1 VNPAVYLVLAV
12 LGIEVDADAVLALDA
27 GQLAAVGDCCGERH
41 REQRLP
47 VAAGRATSSTNGCT
61 RVRVRL
67 PPRIGGHTDALYLD
81 AVDWGLAT
89 VGLTLLLLAAV
100 SRRLVSTPITP
111 AMVVVAVG
119 VLAGP
124 LVLDDL
130 TLGPTSSTVRRL
142 AEATLAVVL
151 FSDSSRINLRAL
163 RREASIPMR
172 LLGIGLP
179 LTIVLGTL
187 VALVLFGSFSLSEAL
202 ILGVI
207 LAPTDAG
214 LGSAVVTDARLPQ
227 RVRQSLNVESGLND
241 GICVP
246 LLLIVL
252 ATASGAGGGP
262 HPAQV
267 IGEEI
272 GYGLVGGIV
281 AGTLA
286 AEIVI
291 AAGARRLIDDAW
303 RQIIPVA
310 AAVFAYGIA
319 EALGGSGFI
328 AAFTAGTLF
337 GLIAR
342 ENSSRTMRFTE
353 ETGALLDSITFLI
366 FGAVLL
372 GPALEHVSWQIA
384 LYAIMSLT
392 IVRMLPV
399 AISLWG
405 THARGP
411 TVAFVGWFGPRG
423 LASIVFAV
431 IVEDTHQAHAG
442 AILTACYLTVGL
454 SVLVHGLSA
463 APLVSRY
470 ADWYRAVAGERLP
483 AMEREPAH
491 EHRPR
496 GQAAAS

>member
-1 VNPAVYLVLAV
+1 MNW
-12 LGIEVDADAVLALDA
+12 G
-27 GQLAAVGDCCGERH
+27 LAAVG
-41 REQRLP
+41 
-47 VAAGRATSSTNGCT
+47 
-61 RVRVRL
+61 
-67 PPRIGGHTDALYLD
+67 
-81 AVDWGLAT
+81 LA
-89 VGLTLLLLAAV
+89 LLLVAAV
-100 SRRLVSTPITP
+100 SRRLSDSPITP
-111 AMVVVAVG
+111 TIVVVAIG

-124 LVLDDL
+124 LVLDEL
-130 TLGPTSSTVRRL
+130 VVGPTSSTVRRL

-151 FSDSSRINLRAL
+151 FSDSSRIDLRAL
-163 RREASIPMR
+163 RHEASMPVR

-179 LTIVLGTL
+179 LTIALGAL
-187 VALVLFGSFSLSEAL
+187 VALALFGSFSLSEAL

-214 LGSAVVTDARLPQ
+214 LGSAVVTDTSLPQ

-246 LLLIVL
+246 ILLIVL
-252 ATASGAGGGP
+252 ATSSEAGGP
-262 HPAQV
+262 AHPAQV

-272 GYGLVGGIV
+272 GYGLAGGIV
-281 AGTLA
+281 AGTVA
-286 AEIVI
+286 AGIVNT
-291 AAGARRLIDDAW
+291 AGARRLIDGAW

-328 AAFTAGTLF
+328 AAFTAGALF

-342 ENSSRTMRFTE
+342 ENSAGTMQFTE
-353 ETGALLDSITFLI
+353 ETGVLLDAVTFLV
-366 FGAVLL
+366 FGAILL

-384 LYAIMSLT
+384 LYAVLSLT

-399 AISLWG
+399 AISLLG
-405 THARGP
+405 TKARRP
-411 TVAFVGWFGPRG
+411 TVAFIGWFGPRG

-442 AILTACYLTVGL
+442 TILTACYLTVGL

-463 APLVSRY
+463 SPLVSRY
-470 ADWYRAVAGERLP
+470 ATWYRAATGLRP
-483 AMEREPAH
+483 AEMESEPAH
-491 EHRPR
+491 EHRAR
-496 GQAAAS
+496 GPSALQGSQPAVQA